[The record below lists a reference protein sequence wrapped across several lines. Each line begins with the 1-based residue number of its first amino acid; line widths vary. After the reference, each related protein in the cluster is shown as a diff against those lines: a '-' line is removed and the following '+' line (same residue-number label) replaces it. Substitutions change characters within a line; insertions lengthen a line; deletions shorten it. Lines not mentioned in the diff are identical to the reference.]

1 MLISDAVNDVP
12 GSDTTPENG
21 EHVILENTSQRTI
34 DVSGYLIR
42 DAANNKLQI
51 GEGYELAPGAKLR
64 VYSGPGTNSDEA
76 FYVDGAGVLNND
88 GDALALWDAK
98 GKLTDLFAN

>member
-1 MLISDAVNDVP
+1 
-12 GSDTTPENG
+12 
-21 EHVILENTSQRTI
+21 
-34 DVSGYLIR
+34 
-42 DAANNKLQI
+42 
-51 GEGYELAPGAKLR
+51 